1 MTVNDLKSAL
11 REKAN
16 AAGLEQ
22 SAAVVDA
29 VAMATMRFIQR
40 RKKRYCRESND
51 TPSMNAFC
59 WVAPGVRFRDLAIFA
74 TGVF

>member
-29 VAMATMRFIQR
+29 VAMATMKSFSGAKSVTAANPTTR
-40 RKKRYCRESND
+40 R
-51 TPSMNAFC
+51 A
-59 WVAPGVRFRDLAIFA
+59 
-74 TGVF
+74 